1 MACLYT
7 TTTSVG
13 IGFMFYF
20 MIMICYVKE
29 LLIIYSFLSLRLS
42 LVSTTVMID
51 D

>member
-1 MACLYT
+1 MDCLYT

-13 IGFMFYF
+13 IGFMFYDND
-20 MIMICYVKE
+20 ICYVIE